1 MNLFIYAII
10 DAAVVLTSLSF
21 FVFDVYA
28 THISRPIITM
38 DRQLFRIDE
47 TIAVKGWVNYN
58 NNPTSNV
65 LLDIILRAP
74 NGNEIVREKAR
85 SNMDGNFLLNI
96 TLPVNSLPGNYTLD
110 IISQCRDEHRN
121 ICTNQRSS
129 IPISIIT

>member
-1 MNLFIYAII
+1 MNLFIYTII
-10 DAAVVLTSLSF
+10 GAVVLNSLSF
-21 FVFDVYA
+21 FVFDAYA
-28 THISRPIITM
+28 THISRPVITM

-47 TIAVKGWVNYN
+47 TIVVKGWVDYN

-74 NGNEIVREKAR
+74 NGNEIVREKTR

-96 TLPVNSLPGNYTLD
+96 ILPVNSLPGNYTLD